1 MTVRELQE
9 KLNNF
14 PDDTLVL
21 VKGYEEG
28 YNDILE
34 IRELKIKLNVHD
46 HWFEGAHGESTEA
59 DAIEAIAF
67 LGSNKNAKD

>member
-1 MTVRELQE
+1 MTVKQLQE

-14 PDDTLVL
+14 PEDILVM
-21 VKGYEEG
+21 VNGYEEG

-34 IRELKIKLNVHD
+34 IRELKIKLNVHE
-46 HWFEGAHGESTEA
+46 HWFEGAHEESTEA
-59 DAIEAIAF
+59 DAIDAIAL

>member
-14 PDDTLVL
+14 PDDTLVV

-28 YNDILE
+28 YNDISE
-34 IRELKIKLNVHD
+34 IRELKMKLNVYE
-46 HWFEGAHGESTEA
+46 HWFEGAHEESDEA
-59 DAIEAIAF
+59 GAINALVF
-67 LGSNKNAKD
+67 FGTNKNAKE

>member
-14 PDDTLVL
+14 PDETLVM

-28 YNDILE
+28 YNDISE
-34 IRELKIKLNVHD
+34 IRELKISLNVYE
-46 HWFEGAHGESTEA
+46 HWFEGAHEESEDA
-59 DAIEAIAF
+59 DAINAVVF
-67 LGSNKNAKD
+67 LGTNKNAKD